1 MSQNP
6 AVTAADFASANDEE
20 IGANVVETPRKLNKK
35 FIAAAALAGVVIV
48 TIIVRAVKNDDETA
62 EDTDN

>member
-6 AVTAADFASANDEE
+6 TITAADFVATAEE
-20 IGANVVETPRKLNKK
+20 MGGTVVETPRKLNKK

-48 TIIVRAVKNDDETA
+48 TIIVRAVKNDDETP
-62 EDTDN
+62 ENTDN